1 MSKRNS
7 MYKGTPRDSS
17 TRHVVRELAHMHNME
32 QLGIKYP
39 KSISQHDLKAQLIK
53 ISDHFNRQIL
63 AEQQIAAYHGREPD
77 MEKINEIRKMAE
89 HSAKLCTLRFLKR
102 ESSYVPPEKTEKR
115 ENLRRFN
122 RIHDGRYMGNVIIR
136 VAGNEI

>member
-53 ISDHFNRQIL
+53 ISDHFN
-63 AEQQIAAYHGREPD
+63 HGREPD